1 MPENI
6 PAAFLNRIRQQ
17 FGDRSELFVQSLYN
31 DPSVS
36 IRLNPLKSCKSLFL
50 DQEVVPWC
58 AMGRYLDQKPV
69 FTLDPLF
76 HAGCYYPQEASSMVI
91 DWLLRNV
98 CRLPDNP
105 KVLDLCGAPGGK
117 STLLAS
123 WLNGDG
129 LLVANEVIKSRA
141 VVLYENLV
149 KWGAVNTVVTR
160 NDPNDFSE
168 FSALFDLMVV
178 DAPCSGEGM
187 FRKDQ
192 RAVDEWSPANARM
205 CSLRQQ
211 RILSDVWPAL
221 KEGGFLIY
229 STCTFNPAEN
239 EENMAWFS
247 STYGAEVLPIEVPES
262 WGVASVPVGQG
273 NGLAFYPHQVR
284 GEGFFVCV
292 LRKTMPE
299 KAADYS
305 RKQRK
310 QKVNEK
316 SDPGLSRFLTLGQ
329 SYKYKQEGDQWIVF
343 PEAVSNEIDWLLAK
357 LNVVGYGIKM
367 GQFLKGKFMPAHE
380 LAMSVAINKEAFS
393 SLELSENDALRYLKG
408 EALVA
413 PETCER
419 GIVLVTCQ
427 GVPLGFARN
436 IGNRMNNLYP
446 TNWRIRMPLP
456 G

>member
-1 MPENI
+1 MLENI
-6 PAAFLNRIRQQ
+6 SADFLLRIRQQ
-17 FGDRSELFVQSLYN
+17 FGDQSELFVQSLN
-31 DPSVS
+31 NTPPVSV
-36 IRLNPLKSCKSLFL
+36 RLNSLKMCGHLFEG
-50 DQEVVPWC
+50 QEVVPWC
-58 AMGRYLDQKPV
+58 AQGRYLDQKPV

-105 KVLDLCGAPGGK
+105 MVLDLCGAPGGK

-123 WLNGDG
+123 WLNGKG
-129 LLVANEVIKSRA
+129 MLVANEVIKSRA

-149 KWGAVNTVVTR
+149 KWGAANTLVTR
-160 NDPNDFSE
+160 NDPGDFAGFNS
-168 FSALFDLMVV
+168 LFDLLVV

-187 FRKDQ
+187 FRKDK
-192 RAVDEWSPANARM
+192 RAVDEWSAGNARM

-239 EENMAWFS
+239 EENMDWFS
-247 STYGAEVLPIEVPES
+247 STYGAEVLPIEVPEW
-262 WGVASVPVGQG
+262 WGVASVPVGKG
-273 NGLAFYPHQVR
+273 NGLAFYPHRVR

-292 LRKTMPE
+292 IKKTASE
-299 KAADYS
+299 KTVDFS
-305 RKQRK
+305 RKPRK
-310 QKVNEK
+310 QKGREK
-316 SDPGLSRFLTLGQ
+316 PDSELTQFLTFGETC
-329 SYKYKQEGDQWIVF
+329 KYTLEGDHWIVY
-343 PEAVSNEIDWLLAK
+343 PETLSNEMDWLVSR
-357 LNVVGYGIKM
+357 LNVVGYGVKP
-367 GQFLKGKFMPAHE
+367 GQFVKGKFNPAHE
-380 LAMSVAINKEAFS
+380 LAMSVALNKEAFTK
-393 SLELSENDALRYLKG
+393 LDLSETDALRYLKG

-413 PETCER
+413 PETCAR
-419 GIVLVTCQ
+419 GIVLVTFND
-427 GVPLGFARN
+427 VPLGFARN

-446 TNWRIRMPLP
+446 VNWRIRMTLP